1 MHTHTCMRIYKFKII
16 KNNIYIYIYAYVHTY
31 SDKQIHIIQIGD
43 TWKQV
48 EQIKYANG
56 DTLRTQYTFPI
67 YIVVCPPVKGQQ
79 NRWSFGSRPPTAELR
94 QKRAMPKHL
103 VF

>member
-1 MHTHTCMRIYKFKII
+1 MYYIYIDI
-16 KNNIYIYIYAYVHTY
+16 SALYIYTYIHIGIIYIYV
-31 SDKQIHIIQIGD
+31 
-43 TWKQV
+43 
-48 EQIKYANG
+48 YANG
-56 DTLRTQYTFPI
+56 DTVRTQYTFPI

-79 NRWSFGSRPPTAELR
+79 NRWSFGSRPPTAEVR

>member
-1 MHTHTCMRIYKFKII
+1 MNGKKPI
-16 KNNIYIYIYAYVHTY
+16 
-31 SDKQIHIIQIGD
+31 
-43 TWKQV
+43 
-48 EQIKYANG
+48 ANG
-56 DTLRTQYTFPI
+56 DTVRTQYTFPI

-79 NRWSFGSRPPTAELR
+79 NRWSFGSRPPTAEVR